1 MFGKNEDFRKEEK
14 INEFLVDELKVCLL
28 IREAETVDELIVK
41 CDELKTYIDD
51 FFPLSPNIRNK
62 FFDKIKILYTADSN
76 KVDGNSL
83 SYNDASDVI
92 TEGKVTSNASL
103 RDHLEVVNHMEA
115 LNYLESIL
123 RRDEDIDEMKIKL
136 IHHTILRMIDTRHA
150 GIYRDHDISFT
161 GSAYSPPSYQSL
173 PEAMN
178 EYTSFYNL
186 NKDENIHP
194 LFFAFIMHEKL
205 SMIHPFTD
213 SNGITARLIMN
224 FILMKNGYYIVS
236 ICGDMEDKINYYNSL
251 EMISE
256 TGDDKKFIK
265 FMLKETIQS
274 YLKYIAIL
282 LRLCGGIR
290 GALYNAIKVTP
301 SESRIIR
308 MLEKAEYALYE

>member
-14 INEFLVDELKVCLL
+14 INELLVDELKTCLL
-28 IREAETVDELIVK
+28 TREAKTVDELIAK
-41 CDELKTYIDD
+41 CDEIKQYIDD
-51 FFPLSPNIRNK
+51 FFPLSPSVRTK
-62 FFDKIKILYTADSN
+62 FFDTIKILYTTDSN

-83 SYNDASDVI
+83 SYNEANDVI

-103 RDHLEVVNHMEA
+103 RDHLEIVNHMEA
-115 LNYLESIL
+115 LNYLEGIL
-123 RRDEDIDEMKIKL
+123 RRCEDIDEMKIKL

-150 GIYRDHDISFT
+150 GIYRDYDISFA
-161 GSAYSPPSYQSL
+161 SSVYSPPDYQNL
-173 PEAMN
+173 PDVMN
-178 EYTSFYNL
+178 EYVSFYNL

-194 LFFAFIMHEKL
+194 LLFAFVMHEKL

-224 FILMKNGYYIVS
+224 FVLMKNGYYIVNIRS
-236 ICGDMEDKINYYNSL
+236 DLEDKINYYNSL
-251 EMISE
+251 EKISE
-256 TGDDKKFIK
+256 TGDDNEFIK

-274 YLKYIAIL
+274 YLKYIAML

-290 GALYNAIKVTP
+290 GELYNAVKVTP

-308 MLEKAEYALYE
+308 MLEKADHDLYE